1 MGNGRRGEHMHARQ
15 GPPRRRMR
23 KGHLRVSPP
32 HVCIEDV
39 DHGDVLAHLMRVR
52 DAIRCNQRSSEV
64 IRGNSAPSHVAVC
77 ELRPMRQLIRGTPDE
92 AAHQRHSKG

>member
-1 MGNGRRGEHMHARQ
+1 MG
-15 GPPRRRMR
+15 

-52 DAIRCNQRSSEV
+52 DAIRCSQRSSEATFS
-64 IRGNSAPSHVAVC
+64 R
-77 ELRPMRQLIRGTPDE
+77 T
-92 AAHQRHSKG
+92 